1 MARLREK
8 IILSW
13 SGGKDSALALWDI
26 RKSGHFD
33 VVGLVTIVTE
43 PEERVTMHGVSRG
56 LIEQQAHAMDL
67 PVHVVHVPTACPND
81 LYVERVNV
89 ALRKFVG
96 TGIRK
101 IAFGDVYLDD
111 MRDFREEH
119 LDAIGME
126 AIFPLWH
133 RDTKE
138 LSYAFIN
145 AKFKAI
151 LTTVDGTVLDKDFAG
166 RTFDRGLLS
175 DLPITVDPCGEN
187 GEFHTFVYDGPTF
200 LRPVPVKIGLRH
212 SCARF
217 HYCDLAPKAA
227 LVKTS

>member
-26 RKSGHFD
+26 RKSGHYD
-33 VVGLVTIVTE
+33 VVGLVTIVAE
-43 PEERVTMHGVSRG
+43 PDERVAMHGICRSM
-56 LIEQQAHAMDL
+56 IEQQAHALDL
-67 PVHVVHVPTACPND
+67 PVHIVTVPDQCPNET
-81 LYVERVNV
+81 YVTCVND
-89 ALRKFVG
+89 ALQKFVEL
-96 TGIRK
+96 GIRK
-101 IAFGDVYLDD
+101 LAFGDVYLDD
-111 MRDFREEH
+111 LRDFREEH

-126 AIFPLWH
+126 ALFPLWH

-145 AKFKAI
+145 AKFKALI
-151 LTTVDGTVLDKDFAG
+151 TTVDSTVLDKGFAG
-166 RTFDRGLLS
+166 RTFDRSLLS

-200 LRPVPVKIGLRH
+200 MHPVPVKIGHRH
-212 SCARF
+212 SCTRF
-217 HYCDLAPKAA
+217 HYCDLSPKMP